1 MTKDLYLCDVNE
13 QAVLEWICENISPVA
28 FTTRAEFAYND
39 MYHGER
45 DLWILDTTDVS
56 DASYQWDTITRV
68 QFLHEEDAALTLLR
82 WGGSLK

>member
-1 MTKDLYLCDVNE
+1 MSKDLYLCDVDE
-13 QAVLEWICENISPVA
+13 RAVLEWICENISPVA

-56 DASYQWDTITRV
+56 DASYVWDTITRV
-68 QFLHEEDAALTLLR
+68 QFKHKEDAALTMLR